1 MARIPAWVTWLS
13 RAGMEGFILLP
24 AALLGVIFWLDLLQ
38 PAEIVLSMLYV
49 MPIVL
54 TVAAGRPRV
63 TYVVFTLSSVA
74 TVAAAAFGT
83 PAIHPTAAFLNR
95 GLSLMAQVLA
105 AAVVIQ
111 QLELSERQLVV
122 SEEQARLLRQA
133 RQVSRQAAEGL
144 SRLQSAVTALPEGLL
159 ILDRSGTVIEANSAA
174 ARILGTAPHTLLDR
188 KLAECLP
195 AEASQRPGE
204 ALPAEWPGTGPAWL
218 EAEYVLPRAGMNS
231 PGRYLLTATIAREP
245 GEQGAGLVLLRDITR
260 QHEEARQQHE
270 FISMATHELRAP
282 LSTLRGYVQLAQST
296 AARGRAGDVE
306 AVLGKTL
313 RQADRLN
320 RLIGELLIASHLQSG
335 HVELQMTAVDLV
347 AVVHDAVEQQRMVA
361 PHRTVLLEAPDG
373 PLTVRGDAARLEQVL
388 SNLLDN
394 AIKYSPDGGTI
405 RVAAQAIGQWAS
417 VAVTDEGVGIPAAE
431 QGRLF
436 ERFYRVRSSAGRFS
450 GLGVGLY
457 ISNRIV
463 EEHDGRMSVQ
473 SLPGQGSTFAFVLPC
488 RAEAHPAASQA

>member
-13 RAGMEGFILLP
+13 RAGVEGFILLP
-24 AALLGVIFWLDLLQ
+24 AALLGVIFWLDMLQ

-54 TVAAGRPRV
+54 TVAVGRPRV

-74 TVAAAAFGT
+74 TVAAAAFGA

-95 GLSLMAQVLA
+95 GLSLVAQVLA

-133 RQVSRQAAEGL
+133 RQASRHAAEGL

-174 ARILGTAPHTLLDR
+174 ARILGAAPRALLGR
-188 KLAECLP
+188 RLAECLP
-195 AEASQRPGE
+195 AAASKGTSE
-204 ALPAEWPGTGPAWL
+204 ALHAEWPAAGPAWL
-218 EAEYVLPRAGMNS
+218 EVEYVLPRAGMGS
-231 PGRYLLTATIAREP
+231 PGRYLLTATIASEP
-245 GEQGAGLVLLRDITR
+245 GDASAGLVLLRDITR
-260 QHEEARQQHE
+260 QHEEARQQDE

-296 AARGRAGDVE
+296 AARGRVGDVE

-320 RLIGELLIASHLQSG
+320 RLISELLMASHLQSG
-335 HVELQMTAVDLV
+335 HVELHMATIDLGE
-347 AVVHDAVEQQRMVA
+347 VVRETVEQQRMVA
-361 PHRTVLLEAPDG
+361 PHRAILIEADDAPV
-373 PLTVRGDAARLEQVL
+373 PVRGDVARLEQVL

-394 AIKYSPDGGTI
+394 AIKYSPDGGAI
-405 RVAAQAIGQWAS
+405 RVAVRATGPWVS
-417 VAVTDEGVGIPAAE
+417 VDVTDEGVGIPVVE
-431 QGRLF
+431 QSRLF

-463 EEHDGRMSVQ
+463 EEHAGRMSVH
-473 SLPGQGSTFAFVLPC
+473 SVPGQGSTFGFALPHA
-488 RAEAHPAASQA
+488 AEGHPATPMA

>member
-1 MARIPAWVTWLS
+1 MARMPAWVTWLS
-13 RAGMEGFILLP
+13 RAGVEGFILLP
-24 AALLGVIFWLDLLQ
+24 AVLLGVIFWLDMLQ

-74 TVAAAAFGT
+74 TVAAAAFGA
-83 PAIHPTAAFLNR
+83 PALHPTAAFLNR
-95 GLSLMAQVLA
+95 GLSLVAQVLA

-133 RQVSRQAAEGL
+133 RQASRQASEGL

-174 ARILGTAPHTLLDR
+174 ARILGAAPRALLGR
-188 KLAECLP
+188 RLAECLP
-195 AEASQRPGE
+195 AAASHGASE
-204 ALPAEWPGTGPAWL
+204 ALPAEWPAAGPAWL
-218 EAEYVLPRAGMNS
+218 EVEYVLPRAGLSS
-231 PGRYLLTATIAREP
+231 PGRYLLTATMASEP
-245 GEQGAGLVLLRDITR
+245 GDASAGLVLLRDITR
-260 QHEEARQQHE
+260 QHEDARQQDE

-296 AARGRAGDVE
+296 AARGRVGDVE

-320 RLIGELLIASHLQSG
+320 RLISELLMASHLQSG
-335 HVELQMTAVDLV
+335 HVELHMATIDLGE
-347 AVVHDAVEQQRMVA
+347 VVRETVEQQRVVA
-361 PHRTVLLEAPDG
+361 PHRTILIEADDAPVPVL
-373 PLTVRGDAARLEQVL
+373 GDVARLEQVL

-394 AIKYSPDGGTI
+394 AVKYSPDGGTI
-405 RVAAQAIGQWAS
+405 RVTVRGIGQWVS
-417 VAVTDEGVGIPAAE
+417 VEVTDQGVGIPVAE
-431 QGRLF
+431 QSRIF

-463 EEHDGRMSVQ
+463 EEHEGRMSVR
-473 SLPGQGSTFAFVLPC
+473 SVPGQGSTFGFALPYA
-488 RAEAHPAASQA
+488 AEGHPATPKA